1 MLHVDL
7 ADRMDS
13 SYFQKYLTSRGLSD
27 RIQTVWITDQADKSK
42 LSHFMRTMFDV
53 PPDLIIDDASHLY
66 EPTLASFEALFP
78 LMPPGSL
85 YIIEDWGHWRGFIA
99 LPEWS
104 GRKPLTQ
111 LIIELTESVGS
122 WTNIINDIAIYR
134 GFVAIERGPRIIEDP
149 ASFSL
154 KEHIYRRLVD
164 QFVTPI
170 LGYQRIINYLK
181 HRLCFLIILR
191 AR

>member
-27 RIQTVWITDQADKSK
+27 RIQTVWKTDQANKSK

-53 PPDLIIDDASHLY
+53 SPDLII
-66 EPTLASFEALFP
+66 E
-78 LMPPGSL
+78 
-85 YIIEDWGHWRGFIA
+85 
-99 LPEWS
+99 
-104 GRKPLTQ
+104 
-111 LIIELTESVGS
+111 LIESVGS
-122 WTNIINDIAIYR
+122 WTNIINDIPIYR

-154 KEHIYRRLVD
+154 NEHIYRRSVD
-164 QFVTPI
+164 QFVPPI
-170 LGYQRIINYLK
+170 SGYQRIINYLK